1 MNAAKILNV
10 VYSRKW
16 QNQNKNF
23 AVELIVK
30 PVYNIFSLI
39 IKGLT

>member
-10 VYSRKW
+10 AYSRKW

-23 AVELIVK
+23 AVELAAK
-30 PVYNIFSLI
+30 SLYNIFSLTD
-39 IKGLT
+39 KGFT